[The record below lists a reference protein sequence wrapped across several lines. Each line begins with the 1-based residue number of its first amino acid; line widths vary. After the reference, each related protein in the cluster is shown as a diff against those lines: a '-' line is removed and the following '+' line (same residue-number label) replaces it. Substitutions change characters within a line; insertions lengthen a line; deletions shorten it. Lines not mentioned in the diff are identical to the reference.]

1 MEPIITIR
9 NGERVAGTFSVEEM
23 ERRLARLRAHM
34 AEAGIDAALFTS
46 YHNINDYSDFL

>member
-23 ERRLARLRAHM
+23 ERRLARLRADT

-46 YHNINDYSDFL
+46 YHSITRY